1 MLIFSG
7 AVCLQIV
14 GNITECQPRMNK
26 SWLIFRGPNP
36 TKKAALK
43 LVAFGKQRRGPSMKF
58 STKGSSCGTTS
69 SFSLHSKVE
78 AGRPFSPL
86 AVNIHAIAF
95 YVYLGFLLAG
105 TQSLHDETLTF

>member
-69 SFSLHSKVE
+69 SFSLQSKGE